1 MSSKDFTKPVHP
13 HFGYIVKRA
22 QQSLRA
28 RLDLQLKAHELT
40 LPQYAALSAVE
51 ASPGISNAGLA
62 KAAFVTPQT
71 LQGIISTLEKRGLLK
86 RSPDPDHGRRLMTQ
100 LTVNGRNAMKIVE
113 VEILKVEEMMIS
125 SISSREVEQATET
138 LLKCIE
144 NLTEK

>member
-1 MSSKDFTKPVHP
+1 
-13 HFGYIVKRA
+13 
-22 QQSLRA
+22 
-28 RLDLQLKAHELT
+28 
-40 LPQYAALSAVE
+40 
-51 ASPGISNAGLA
+51 
-62 KAAFVTPQT
+62 
-71 LQGIISTLEKRGLLK
+71 
-86 RSPDPDHGRRLMTQ
+86 MTQ